1 MIWWNKQGKRMADLS
16 HDEAV
21 AASDALRREAKRLDT
36 AVKDYNAVKNNTR
49 NAAVKA
55 MADEG
60 AASAQERATK
70 LLELANKIDPRPV
83 QGAKDKGHSGGGSGF
98 PRP

>member
-1 MIWWNKQGKRMADLS
+1 MAELS
-16 HDEAV
+16 YDEAV

-36 AVKDYNAVKNNTR
+36 AVKDYNVAKNNTR

-60 AASAQERATK
+60 AASAQERSSK
-70 LLELANKIDPRPV
+70 LLELANKIDPRPKV
-83 QGAKDKGHSGGGSGF
+83 MPSQSIGERVRSG
-98 PRP
+98 